1 MKKIPTL
8 ISLFNE
14 VSVCQ
19 TLNLIPRVVRFDVA
33 PQWVAD
39 GFIMTDTTAL
49 EMLSDVINY
58 ANDHELA
65 ALVISAPDAE
75 RISEEQGYLASN
87 NAELMRQVLIGSPQ
101 AYAKASV
108 ANTLLKAITALE
120 QTQDNKQVVK
130 ELHSSLAL
138 LTGNKPISDI
148 IWFPTPE

>member
-1 MKKIPTL
+1 MSNVKPY
-8 ISLFNE
+8 SW
-14 VSVCQ
+14 
-19 TLNLIPRVVRFDVA
+19 VVRFDVA

-108 ANTLLKAITALE
+108 SNTLLKAITALE

>member
-1 MKKIPTL
+1 M
-8 ISLFNE
+8 
-14 VSVCQ
+14 
-19 TLNLIPRVVRFDVA
+19 
-33 PQWVAD
+33 
-39 GFIMTDTTAL
+39 
-49 EMLSDVINY
+49 
-58 ANDHELA
+58 
-65 ALVISAPDAE
+65 
-75 RISEEQGYLASN
+75 ASN

>member
-1 MKKIPTL
+1 MSNVKPY
-8 ISLFNE
+8 SW
-14 VSVCQ
+14 
-19 TLNLIPRVVRFDVA
+19 VVRFDVA

-65 ALVISAPDAE
+65 ASVISAPGAE
-75 RISEEQGYLASN
+75 RITEEQGYLPSN
-87 NAELMRQVLIGSPQ
+87 NAELMRQVLTGSPQ

-108 ANTLLKAITALE
+108 ENTLLKAIAALE
-120 QTQDNKQVVK
+120 QTQDNKQIVK

-138 LTGNKPISDI
+138 LTGKKPISDI